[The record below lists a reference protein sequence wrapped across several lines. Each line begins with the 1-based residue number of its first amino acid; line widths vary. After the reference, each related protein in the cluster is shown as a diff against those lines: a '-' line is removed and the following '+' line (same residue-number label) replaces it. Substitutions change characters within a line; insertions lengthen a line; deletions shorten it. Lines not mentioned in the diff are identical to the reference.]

1 MFTVSCYVFHP
12 LLQRLVRLWRYVQ
25 VVSDVLTFFLAMLCC
40 QCAAAVPFS
49 TSSSMDSKPSVQIFK
64 AEALTQK
71 QEEIEN
77 DQSCGEPV
85 KAHHLVIDFAPGRED
100 TPEIQ
105 ERCHQYWQDAKNRQ
119 EHNNMSSK
127 SKNLID
133 LSKTGSH
140 PDRSIESQSNIPSV
154 HTHKKHNKKGNVQ
167 TALDSSTAIKYHT

>member
-12 LLQRLVRLWRYVQ
+12 LVQRLVRLWRYVQ

-49 TSSSMDSKPSVQIFK
+49 TSSSVDSKPSVQIFK

-71 QEEIEN
+71 QTETEN

-105 ERCHQYWQDAKNRQ
+105 ERCHQYWQNKNRQ
-119 EHNNMSSK
+119 EYNDMSSK
-127 SKNLID
+127 SKNQID
-133 LSKTGSH
+133 LPH
-140 PDRSIESQSNIPSV
+140 PDRSIESQSIIPAV

-167 TALDSSTAIKYHT
+167 TAVDSSTVIQYRT